1 MLRCVPFC
9 QVLERLLNEQL
20 FTIGLP
26 MNFCNSFALP
36 GISSGNAHA
45 PQGAV
50 SCRAVLLNLADQ
62 RQFGIRSHPCRLL
75 PPTRRI
81 QNQIAT

>member
-50 SCRAVLLNLADQ
+50 SCAAVVLAWVIK
-62 RQFGIRSHPCRLL
+62 GI
-75 PPTRRI
+75 TWD
-81 QNQIAT
+81 